1 MNRKE
6 QIENAYA
13 FSKGMTNFYDG
24 MMTCSTP
31 LGKLICKVIWNMN
44 KETNTEYITKAL
56 SALPEDFDGRMLE
69 VPVGTGILTMP
80 LYKDL
85 PKADITCLDYS
96 EDMMASA
103 QEKAKAF
110 GIQNITFLQGDVGA
124 LPFESNSFDLVLSLN
139 GFHAFPDKEKAYS
152 EILRVLKP
160 GGIFCGCFYIK
171 GECRRTD
178 WFIQHLY
185 TPLGYFTPP
194 FETKES
200 LAQRLRKDYL
210 DVSVQ
215 CVEGIGCFC
224 CRK

>member
-13 FSKGMTNFYDG
+13 LSKGMTNFYDG

-31 LGKLICKVIWNMN
+31 LGRLICKVIWNTD
-44 KETNTEYITKAL
+44 KEKNTEYITKAL
-56 SALPEDFDGRMLE
+56 SALPEDFSGRMLE

-80 LYKDL
+80 LYQGL

-103 QEKAKAF
+103 KEKAKAF

-124 LPFESNSFDLVLSLN
+124 LPFDSNSFDLVLSLN
-139 GFHAFPDKEKAYS
+139 GFHAFPDKEKAYR

-178 WFIQHLY
+178 WLIQHLY

-200 LAQRLRKDYL
+200 LTERLEKNYT

-215 CVEGIGCFC
+215 CVEGISCFC